1 MFYFL
6 EGFDVAKYGED
17 STPYFAGENAEFVV
31 QLSTILFEWLNN
43 NYMKVDAGKSHLLLS
58 GNSRAT
64 ARINNNY
71 IDSEDKQVLL
81 GITAVSNLT
90 FENHINSICKKASQK
105 INALARNTPYI
116 NIQKRSWMRYR
127 RTCPKSYA
135 NRVIQRGTY
144 LPANLYFFWSKVKN
158 ISLRLMFCDIWT
170 KSFLRGLKICL
181 NF

>member
-6 EGFDVAKYGED
+6 IANYGED
-17 STPYFAGENAEFVV
+17 STPNFAGENAEFVV
-31 QLSTILFEWLNN
+31 QLLTILFKWLNN

-64 ARINNNY
+64 ARINNSY

-81 GITAVSNLT
+81 SITAVCNLT

-105 INALARNTPYI
+105 LNALARIPPYM
-116 NIQKRSWMRYR
+116 NIQKRSWMRYG

-135 NRVIQRGTY
+135 IKWFREAHICLRICI
-144 LPANLYFFWSKVKN
+144 FFGVK
-158 ISLRLMFCDIWT
+158 
-170 KSFLRGLKICL
+170 LKIYHCVWC
-181 NF
+181 FVIFGQSVSWEDSKFI

>member
-1 MFYFL
+1 MSGVPEESILGPLLFKILMCDMFYFL
-6 EGFDVAKYGED
+6 EDFDVANYGED

-90 FENHINSICKKASQK
+90 FENHTNSICKKASQK
-105 INALARNTPYI
+105 LNALARNIPYM
-116 NIQKRSWMRYR
+116 NIQKRSWMRYG

-135 NRVIQRGTY
+135 I
-144 LPANLYFFWSKVKN
+144 K
-158 ISLRLMFCDIWT
+158 
-170 KSFLRGLKICL
+170 
-181 NF
+181 